1 MTQKKPEPNRM
12 KTSLADLLARKHI
25 PVLPAPNDDAYLRQL
40 EQENR
45 TLEDQLAR
53 LRANFEALRQ
63 QADSRIAGPACDTE
77 ELFRSAVA
85 ELQSGNP
92 IDALGLL
99 QAILILCPGHIRA
112 MLNLAVVYAELDLE
126 SRAVETLHAVLLR
139 DPGNITARR
148 NLNIL
153 MEQANS

>member
-1 MTQKKPEPNRM
+1 M
-12 KTSLADLLARKHI
+12 KTSLADLLAQKII
-25 PVLPAPNDDAYLRQL
+25 PGPLIPEDDDRFHLL

-45 TLEDQLAR
+45 ELKDQAVL
-53 LRANFEALRQ
+53 LRAEVEQLRQ
-63 QADSRIAGPACDTE
+63 IIDSRIAEQLFDAEVLFQRAVTE
-77 ELFRSAVA
+77 LK
-85 ELQSGNP
+85 SGNP

-112 MLNLAVVYAELDLE
+112 MLNLAVVYAELDQE
-126 SRAVETLHAVLLR
+126 SRAVETLHAVLLL

-153 MEQANS
+153 TEQANS